1 MAYVSSASR
10 PMSLGDHYLVLLG
23 GVLVGYAMMGKGFAY
38 LGFPPIYM
46 GEAAFLAGIVVF
58 LVTGCLVASL
68 ATLPSLVLA
77 ATMTWVLLRT
87 LPYVGVYGF
96 DAL

>member
-1 MAYVSSASR
+1 MAYISIASR

-46 GEAAFLAGIVVF
+46 GEAA
-58 LVTGCLVASL
+58 
-68 ATLPSLVLA
+68 
-77 ATMTWVLLRT
+77 
-87 LPYVGVYGF
+87 
-96 DAL
+96 